1 MMCDR
6 HLSLPDPCYQQA
18 KSASRAGCHSS
29 FRSMTIKQ
37 EHAASDWNQ
46 LALYRSNIGDTRMCD
61 VSRAAQGSLGVQ
73 GEHLSSLPSMVTAPT
88 PCTCWLCMVAGGNT
102 IRHVNLTLDP
112 PCLSAGARLRNEAA
126 GEKKSLTEWETAGC
140 QLVPQRRFISPVVKF
155 ISRLQILCFVSG
167 RDGED
172 KVTPPGSRW
181 KHVTFS
187 AAHYRTNDFCNNRW
201 VSWSNFNLK
210 FIFPLY
216 CFWIVHYKVVM
227 LTSVHE
233 NAFNI
238 HWYPLIKLK
247 SIEVFCF
254 YFQKKEKAYI

>member
-6 HLSLPDPCYQQA
+6 HLSLPDPRYQQA

-37 EHAASDWNQ
+37 EHAAFDWNQ

-73 GEHLSSLPSMVTAPT
+73 GERLLFL
-88 PCTCWLCMVAGGNT
+88 TCWLCMVAGGNT
-102 IRHVNLTLDP
+102 IRYVNVTLDP
-112 PCLSAGARLRNEAA
+112 PWLSAGARLRNEAA

-172 KVTPPGSRW
+172 KVIRLG
-181 KHVTFS
+181 
-187 AAHYRTNDFCNNRW
+187 AD
-201 VSWSNFNLK
+201 
-210 FIFPLY
+210 
-216 CFWIVHYKVVM
+216 
-227 LTSVHE
+227 
-233 NAFNI
+233 
-238 HWYPLIKLK
+238 
-247 SIEVFCF
+247 
-254 YFQKKEKAYI
+254 